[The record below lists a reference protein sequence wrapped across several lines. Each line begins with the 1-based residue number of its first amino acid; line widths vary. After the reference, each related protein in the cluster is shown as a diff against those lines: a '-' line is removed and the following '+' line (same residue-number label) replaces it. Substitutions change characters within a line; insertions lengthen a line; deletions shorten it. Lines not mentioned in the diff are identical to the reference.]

1 MLVAIYSALVTRPG
15 RSPRG
20 LAALFRA
27 NPSAAVLRVL
37 REAGTGMTA
46 TEIKQVLRKAGVPA
60 LDKPGWDR
68 LQRRLRAD
76 DQVVVEAGYRY
87 RFVTEPGS
95 PPASDGF
102 DQSKARQT
110 TLDGL
115 RSLAALASEVEELT
129 VNQASGRAMIH
140 RVRSRVRLAGL
151 EPIERAGDRVA
162 FDRRRHE
169 PIGAP
174 IADGTPV
181 VVVRPGYM
189 WKTAHED
196 VLVVRAAVQE

>member
-1 MLVAIYSALVTRPG
+1 VASRVVAIYSALVTRPG
-15 RSPRG
+15 RSSRG

-37 REAGTGMTA
+37 REAGTGLTA
-46 TEIKQVLRKAGVPA
+46 AEIKLVLGKAGVPQ
-60 LDKPGWDR
+60 LDKTAWGR
-68 LQRRLRAD
+68 LQKRLRAD
-76 DQVVVEAGYRY
+76 SSVMVEAGYRY
-87 RFVTEPGS
+87 RWIADS
-95 PPASDGF
+95 PDALEDVS
-102 DQSKARQT
+102 ARQN

-129 VNQASGRAMIH
+129 INQASSRAMIH
-140 RVRSRVRLAGL
+140 RVRSRVRLSGL

-174 IADGTPV
+174 IADGTSV

-189 WKTAHED
+189 WKSAHED